1 MQTNSTQG
9 KDKIKYRQRFRDQTD
24 IKTSLN
30 TDTGK
35 TNNLIKQPKRCDKF
49 KCRHKEETTS

>member
-30 TDTGK
+30 IDTGK
-35 TNNLIKQPKRCDKF
+35 TNNLIKQPKR
-49 KCRHKEETTS
+49 

>member
-35 TNNLIKQPKRCDKF
+35 TNKLIKQPKR
-49 KCRHKEETTS
+49 